1 MRVRIPYTFTAH
13 VVPLRKMKPISS
25 TEGDWL
31 TADITEIDEIDA
43 PIATAWTD
51 SKGDTFQT
59 RWYNGS
65 HWQIH
70 KIYDRDGNYQ
80 GVLTPSKLTN
90 MFETGDSSNPLSV
103 GTTSSLEQLV
113 SGKIHSFHRQNF
125 KDVIKTEQEAVL
137 QRIQDQVNDCIIV
150 DDQIWTKCTEPYYR
164 YIQHYVKKLEDGGA
178 IRYPE
183 VSFIP
188 VDQEVYRAHETFNA
202 NEFEEFVAL
211 ATGGFQ
217 EIIVPEELK
226 ITVLIPESI
235 NFNSHQSAL
244 YSVSKA
250 FLACTQGVLGK
261 KNSDFIHCWA
271 DLRDVLEI
279 AISDKSESNDDK
291 LVSSLKAIIEA
302 SPNKSEYEIDT
313 LTKMV
318 ERWDTRNISIDFHL
332 I

>member
-13 VVPLRKMKPISS
+13 VVPLRKLKPISS

-51 SKGDTFQT
+51 YKGDTFQT
-59 RWYNGS
+59 RWHNGS

-80 GVLTPSKLTN
+80 GVLTPSKLTD
-90 MFETGDSSNPLSV
+90 MFESGDSSNPLSV
-103 GTTSSLEQLV
+103 GTTSSLQQLV
-113 SGKIHSFHRQNF
+113 SGEIQSFQRQNF

-137 QRIQDQVNDCIIV
+137 LRIQDQINDCIIV
-150 DDQIWTKCTEPYYR
+150 DDEIWTKCTEPYYR
-164 YIQHYVKKLEDGGA
+164 YIQHYVKKLDDGRA

-183 VSFIP
+183 VGLIP
-188 VDQEVYRAHETFNA
+188 VDEEVYRAYETFNA

-217 EIIVPEELK
+217 EIIVPEQLK

-244 YSVSKA
+244 YSSSKS
-250 FLACTQGVLGK
+250 FLTGTQGVLGK
-261 KNSDFIHCWA
+261 RSSDFIHCWA
-271 DLRDVLEI
+271 DLRDALEK
-279 AISDKSESNDDK
+279 AMTDKSEGNDDR
-291 LVSSLKAIIEA
+291 LVSALTAIVEVA
-302 SPNKSEYEIDT
+302 PDKSEYEINNIS
-313 LTKMV
+313 KMV
-318 ERWDTRNISIDFHL
+318 ERWESRNIPIDFH
-332 I
+332 II